1 MNDGVKILLDRM
13 VTHPEEFTDAT
24 NLGATK
30 WSGLLNYYDNVLTL
44 EEKKAIE
51 QGLLKIKRNAFT
63 QQVMERLLD
72 EPSPVE
78 IDPNT
83 YTFNTVGRDP
93 WGSSSIDLKEQVVAH
108 QAKIFDD
115 LYKDEIR
122 KLMQQELNTQTKA
135 EKNKSKM
142 EQLLQNVTKK
152 RQVY

>member
-1 MNDGVKILLDRM
+1 MNDGVKLLLERM
-13 VTHPEEFTDAT
+13 KTHPEEFVGKFNRWETLF
-24 NLGATK
+24 N
-30 WSGLLNYYDNVLTL
+30 NYSHVLT
-44 EEKKAIE
+44 EEEIKAIKTHKSVLE
-51 QGLLKIKRNAFT
+51 REEFT
-63 QQVMERLLD
+63 HAVMQEIMR
-72 EPSPVE
+72 EPTPVE
-78 IDPNT
+78 IDPTT

-135 EKNKSKM
+135 EKNKTKM
-142 EQLLQNVTKK
+142 QQLLQNVTKK